1 MAIVWRQ
8 TIESNHYEVRSAGAT
23 LRLYRNGVNHSQWN
37 PNRPLSGCIW
47 DLIALPALYRPQGSI
62 ESVLMLGF
70 GAGTV
75 ARKLRDLVEPEH
87 IVGIELDP
95 IHLSI
100 ADGFFDCTEGCELV
114 AADAVEWVQTEASES
129 DRVQFDMIIDDL
141 YAEELQMAVRCAPLD
156 LEWCQHL
163 AKLVKPGGMLV
174 FNMIEPRK
182 VRYLPPLTDTALREQ
197 FPYAKVFRMEGY
209 ENRILA
215 CSGSPLVGAVFK
227 QHLAAICRRY
237 PRCRS
242 VEQRYIS
249 STPNPKPVGQL
260 IVPGK
265 GRGK

>member
-1 MAIVWRQ
+1 MAIVWSQ

-47 DLIALPALYRPQGSI
+47 DLIALPALYRPQGSVN
-62 ESVLMLGF
+62 SVLMLGF

-75 ARKLRDLVEPEH
+75 ARKLRELVEPEH

-100 ADGFFDCTEGCELV
+100 ADGFFDCTKGCELV
-114 AADAVEWVQTEASES
+114 AADAVEWVQEESVEA

-141 YAEELQMAVRCAPLD
+141 YGEEEEIAVRCAPLD
-156 LEWCQHL
+156 LEWCQDL

-182 VRYLPPLTDTALREQ
+182 VPHLPPMTDARLREQ
-197 FPYAKVFRMEGY
+197 FPHVKVFRMEGY
-209 ENRILA
+209 ENRIVA
-215 CSGSPLVGAVFK
+215 FSGSPLEGSVFNS
-227 QHLAAICRRY
+227 QLSEIFRSY
-237 PRCRS
+237 PRCRG
-242 VEQRYIS
+242 VDKRYIV
-249 STPNPKPVGQL
+249 STPK
-260 IVPGK
+260 
-265 GRGK
+265 R